1 MYYMIYI
8 NNGLSG
14 LNQPMKFYA
23 RCNLNPE
30 YEDKPI
36 VWTEKVS
43 EALVSENRKYIM
55 EVYEKVKAESPGRHL
70 DVLARFC

>member
-8 NNGLSG
+8 DNGLSG
-14 LNQPMKFYA
+14 INRPMKFYA
-23 RCNLNPE
+23 SCNLKPE
-30 YEDKPI
+30 YEGRPV

-55 EVYEKVKAESPGRHL
+55 EVFEKVKAESPGRRL
-70 DVLARFC
+70 DVLARYC

>member
-8 NNGLSG
+8 NNGLFG
-14 LNQPMKFYA
+14 INQPMKFNA
-23 RCNLNPE
+23 KCNLKPE
-30 YEDKPI
+30 YKDMPI

-55 EVYEKVKAESPGRHL
+55 EVYEKVKAESPGRQL
-70 DVLARFC
+70 DVLARYC